1 MINLLVTLNSGYLNP
16 LCAMLC
22 SITKSNPAESFSL
35 YVAHSS
41 LTDDDFTKIHEAVFG
56 YDFKIISIEL
66 DNAVFSDAPTEKR
79 ITKETYYRIFAPLYL
94 PKEVDRILYID
105 PDTIVINPLSGF
117 YNSNFKGNSLIAAKH
132 FDGIIDSYN
141 KKRLHMTKTE
151 HYINAGIMLMNIEE
165 MRKCFDKEKVF
176 EIINRKKPKL
186 LLADQDLINILYDG
200 KIDLESEFI
209 INLDERTYKKLPKS
223 TAMDIVRKNTIIV
236 HYNGKYKPWKPN
248 YKGCLDC
255 LWREFG
261 FAPKLRIIN
270 EELIA

>member
-16 LCAMLC
+16 LRAMLC
-22 SITKSNPAESFSL
+22 SITKSNSEESFNL

-41 LTDDDFTKIHEAVFG
+41 LTDDDFTKIYEAVSG
-56 YDFKIISIEL
+56 YDFEIFPIKL
-66 DNAVFSDAPTEKR
+66 DNNIFSDAPTEKR

-94 PKEVDRILYID
+94 PKNVDRILYID
-105 PDTIVINPLSGF
+105 PDTVVINSLSEF
-117 YNSNFKGNSLIAAKH
+117 YNSDFNANAIIGAKH
-132 FDGIIDSYN
+132 FDGTIDFLN
-141 KKRLHMTKTE
+141 KKRLHMKKTE
-151 HYINAGIMLMNIEE
+151 HYINAGIMLMNIKE
-165 MRKCFDKEKVF
+165 MRKDFNKDRIF
-176 EIINRKKPKL
+176 NIINRNKPTL

-200 KIDLESEFI
+200 KIGYKSEFE
-209 INLDERTYKKLPKS
+209 INLDERTYKKLPKNS
-223 TAMDIVRKNTIIV
+223 AMEIVRKNTIIV

-261 FAPKLRIIN
+261 FAPKFRIIT